1 MATIYTSDSLRN
13 IFQSSFNLAQWYSFS
28 QHFFNASEL
37 KEKPERII
45 ENTSDEGY
53 YLGNINISCMTH
65 DFVKEIVPLFS
76 QLSMVVCVC
85 IKPSTARIPPI

>member
-13 IFQSSFNLAQWYSFS
+13 IFQSSFNLTQWYSFS

-53 YLGNINISCMTH
+53 YLG
-65 DFVKEIVPLFS
+65 K
-76 QLSMVVCVC
+76 
-85 IKPSTARIPPI
+85 

>member
-1 MATIYTSDSLRN
+1 MATYTPDSLRN
-13 IFQSSFNLAQWYSFS
+13 LFQSSFNLAQWYGFL

-53 YLGNINISCMTH
+53 
-65 DFVKEIVPLFS
+65 
-76 QLSMVVCVC
+76 
-85 IKPSTARIPPI
+85 

>member
-13 IFQSSFNLAQWYSFS
+13 IFQSSFNLTQWYSFS

-53 YLGNINISCMTH
+53 YLGNINTR
-65 DFVKEIVPLFS
+65 VFS
-76 QLSMVVCVC
+76 LMFRTTSFKTPKNL
-85 IKPSTARIPPI
+85 IKIRA